1 MPKTSMRRPKFW
13 RDSFFGA
20 ATTMTTKSSIAT
32 FLDDLASERPT
43 PGGGGAAAVCGA
55 IGAALVSMVANLTIG
70 KKNYEA
76 VWEDLKIVNTEAEAL
91 RAELT
96 RAIEEDVVAFNSVMG
111 AYALPRA
118 TDEEKAKRTAAIQG
132 ALKDATL
139 APLRSVKA
147 CFGVIRLSAS
157 VAEKGNLNVI
167 SDAGVAVLAANA
179 GLRSAALN
187 VFINAKA
194 IKDRDFAEKQIAEVN
209 ALTAQAADMT
219 ESVYQAV
226 RTKIGS

>member
-1 MPKTSMRRPKFW
+1 
-13 RDSFFGA
+13 
-20 ATTMTTKSSIAT
+20 MTTHSSIQT

-43 PGGGGAAAVCGA
+43 PGGGGAAALCGA

-76 VWEDLKIVNTEAEAL
+76 VSEDLEAMNAKAEAL
-91 RAELT
+91 RAELIH
-96 RAIEEDVVAFNSVMG
+96 AIEEDVAAFNSVMG
-111 AYALPRA
+111 AYGLPRG
-118 TDEEKAKRTAAIQG
+118 TGEEKAKRTSAIQA
-132 ALKDATL
+132 ALNDATQ
-139 APLRSVKA
+139 APLRVVKA
-147 CFGVIRLSAS
+147 CFEVILLSAAA
-157 VAEKGNLNVI
+157 AEKGNLNVI

-209 ALTAQAADMT
+209 ALLAQAAETT
-219 ESVYQAV
+219 EAVYRTV

>member
-1 MPKTSMRRPKFW
+1 
-13 RDSFFGA
+13 
-20 ATTMTTKSSIAT
+20 MTANSSIQT

-43 PGGGGAAAVCGA
+43 PGGGGAAAVSGA

-76 VWEDLKIVNTEAEAL
+76 VWQDLEAVNAKAEAL
-91 RAELT
+91 RAELI
-96 RAIEEDVVAFNSVMG
+96 RAIDEDVVAFNAVMG
-111 AYALPRA
+111 AYGLPRA
-118 TDEEKAKRTAAIQG
+118 TDDEKAKRAAAIQA

-139 APLRSVKA
+139 APLRAVNA
-147 CFGVIRLSAS
+147 CFEVIRLSAAA
-157 VAEKGNLNVI
+157 AEKGNLNVI
-167 SDAGVAVLAANA
+167 SDAGVAVLSANA

-209 ALTAQAADMT
+209 ALLAQAAETT
-219 ESVYQAV
+219 ESVYQTV

>member
-1 MPKTSMRRPKFW
+1 
-13 RDSFFGA
+13 
-20 ATTMTTKSSIAT
+20 MTANSSIQT
-32 FLDDLASERPT
+32 FLDNLASEHPT
-43 PGGGGAAAVCGA
+43 PGGGGAAAVSGA

-76 VWEDLKIVNTEAEAL
+76 VSADLEAVNAKAETL
-91 RAELT
+91 RAELIC
-96 RAIEEDVVAFNSVMG
+96 AIEEDVVAFKSVMC
-111 AYALPRA
+111 AYGLPRA
-118 TDEEKAKRTAAIQG
+118 TDEEKAKRTASIQA

-139 APLRSVKA
+139 APLRAVKA
-147 CFGVIRLSAS
+147 CFEVIRLSAI

-167 SDAGVAVLAANA
+167 SDAGVAALSANA

-209 ALTAQAADMT
+209 ALLAQAAETT
-219 ESVYQAV
+219 EAVYQTV
-226 RTKIGS
+226 RTKIGP

>member
-1 MPKTSMRRPKFW
+1 MTKDNTI
-13 RDSFFGA
+13 A
-20 ATTMTTKSSIAT
+20 A

-76 VWEDLKIVNTEAEAL
+76 VSDELKAVNEKAARL

-96 RAIEEDVVAFNSVMG
+96 GAIEEDVAAFNSVMG
-111 AYALPRA
+111 AYGLPRT
-118 TDEEKAKRTAAIQG
+118 TDEEKAARTAAIQA

-139 APLRSVKA
+139 APLRAVKA
-147 CFGVIRLSAS
+147 CFEVMRLSAL

-179 GLRSAALN
+179 GLKSAALN
-187 VFINAKA
+187 VLINAKA
-194 IKDRDFAEKQIAEVN
+194 IKDRDFAETYLAEVN
-209 ALTAQAADMT
+209 ALLAQAAEMT
-219 ESVYQAV
+219 ESVYQTV
-226 RTKIGS
+226 RTKIGT

>member
-1 MPKTSMRRPKFW
+1 
-13 RDSFFGA
+13 
-20 ATTMTTKSSIAT
+20 MTAKSSIQT

-43 PGGGGAAAVCGA
+43 PGGGGAAAVSGA

-76 VWEDLKIVNTEAEAL
+76 VWQDLEAVNAKAEAL
-91 RAELT
+91 RTELI
-96 RAIEEDVVAFNSVMG
+96 RAIDEDVVAFNAVMG
-111 AYALPRA
+111 AYGLPRA
-118 TDEEKAKRTAAIQG
+118 TDEDKAKRAAAIQA

-139 APLRSVKA
+139 APLRAVKA
-147 CFGVIRLSAS
+147 CFEVIRLSAAA
-157 VAEKGNLNVI
+157 AEKGNLNVI
-167 SDAGVAVLAANA
+167 SDAGVAVLSANA

-209 ALTAQAADMT
+209 ALLAQAAETT
-219 ESVYQAV
+219 ETVYQTV
-226 RTKIGS
+226 ISKIGS

>member
-1 MPKTSMRRPKFW
+1 
-13 RDSFFGA
+13 
-20 ATTMTTKSSIAT
+20 MTKNTSIAA

-76 VWEDLKIVNTEAEAL
+76 VSEDLTAVNKKAERL

-96 RAIEEDVVAFNSVMG
+96 DAIEEDVAAFDSVMG
-111 AYALPRA
+111 AYGLPRA
-118 TDEEKAKRTAAIQG
+118 TDEEKAERTLAIQA

-139 APLRSVKA
+139 APLHAAKA
-147 CFGVIRLSAS
+147 CFEVIRLSAA

-187 VFINAKA
+187 VFTNAKA
-194 IKDRDFAEKQIAEVN
+194 IKDREFAEKHLTEVN
-209 ALTAQAADMT
+209 ALLAQAAEMT
-219 ESVYQAV
+219 EQVYQTV
-226 RTKIGS
+226 RAKIGA

>member
-1 MPKTSMRRPKFW
+1 
-13 RDSFFGA
+13 
-20 ATTMTTKSSIAT
+20 MTVNSSLVT

-43 PGGGGAAAVCGA
+43 PGGGGAAAVSGA

-76 VWEDLKIVNTEAEAL
+76 VREDLEAVKAKAEAL
-91 RAELT
+91 RAELI
-96 RAIEEDVVAFNSVMG
+96 RAIDEDIVAFNSVMG
-111 AYALPRA
+111 AYGLPRA
-118 TDEEKAKRTAAIQG
+118 TDEEKAKRAASIQV

-139 APLRSVKA
+139 APLRAVRA
-147 CFGVIRLSAS
+147 CFDVIRLSAA
-157 VAEKGNLNVI
+157 VAEKGNLNLI
-167 SDAGVAVLAANA
+167 SDAGVAVLSANA
-179 GLRSAALN
+179 GLRGAALN

-209 ALTAQAADMT
+209 ALLAQAAEIT
-219 ESVYQAV
+219 EFIYQTV

>member
-1 MPKTSMRRPKFW
+1 
-13 RDSFFGA
+13 
-20 ATTMTTKSSIAT
+20 MTANSSIQT

-43 PGGGGAAAVCGA
+43 PGGGGAAAVSGA

-76 VWEDLKIVNTEAEAL
+76 VWQDLEAVNAKAEAL
-91 RAELT
+91 RVELI
-96 RAIEEDVVAFNSVMG
+96 RAIDEDVVAFNAVMG
-111 AYALPRA
+111 AYGLPRA
-118 TDEEKAKRTAAIQG
+118 TDDEKAKRAAAIQA

-139 APLRSVKA
+139 APLRAVKA
-147 CFGVIRLSAS
+147 CFEVIRLSAAS
-157 VAEKGNLNVI
+157 AEKGNLNVI
-167 SDAGVAVLAANA
+167 SDAGVAVLSANA

-209 ALTAQAADMT
+209 ALLAQAAETT
-219 ESVYQAV
+219 EAVYQIV
-226 RTKIGS
+226 RSKIGS

>member
-1 MPKTSMRRPKFW
+1 
-13 RDSFFGA
+13 
-20 ATTMTTKSSIAT
+20 MTKDETIGK

-43 PGGGGAAAVCGA
+43 PGGGGAAAVMGA

-76 VWEDLKIVNTEAEAL
+76 VEEDLKAARAEAERV

-96 RAIEEDVVAFNSVMG
+96 AAIEEDVVAFNSVMG
-111 AYALPRA
+111 AYGLPRA
-118 TDEEKAKRTAAIQG
+118 TDEEKAARTAAIQA

-139 APLRSVKA
+139 APLRAVNA
-147 CFGVIRLSAS
+147 CFEVIRLSQA
-157 VAEKGNLNVI
+157 AADKGNLNVI

-187 VFINAKA
+187 VYINAKA
-194 IKDRDFAEKQIAEVN
+194 IKDREFAESRIAEVES
-209 ALTAQAADMT
+209 LLAAAAEKT
-219 ESVYQAV
+219 EAVYKVV
-226 RTKIGS
+226 RDKIGS

>member
-1 MPKTSMRRPKFW
+1 
-13 RDSFFGA
+13 
-20 ATTMTTKSSIAT
+20 MTTNSSIQT

-43 PGGGGAAAVCGA
+43 PGGGGAAAACGA

-76 VWEDLKIVNTEAEAL
+76 VSEDLAAVNAKAEAL

-96 RAIEEDVVAFNSVMG
+96 RAIEEDVVAFTAVMS
-111 AYALPRA
+111 AYGLPRA
-118 TDEEKAKRTAAIQG
+118 TDEEKAKRAASIQA
-132 ALKDATL
+132 ALKDATQ
-139 APLRSVKA
+139 APLRAVKA
-147 CFGVIRLSAS
+147 CFEVIRLSAAA
-157 VAEKGNLNVI
+157 AEKGNLNVI

-194 IKDRDFAEKQIAEVN
+194 IKDRDFAEKQLAEVN
-209 ALTAQAADMT
+209 ALLAQAAETT
-219 ESVYQAV
+219 ESIYQTV

>member
-1 MPKTSMRRPKFW
+1 
-13 RDSFFGA
+13 
-20 ATTMTTKSSIAT
+20 MTKNSSIAT

-70 KKNYEA
+70 KKGYEA
-76 VWEDLKIVNTEAEAL
+76 VSDDLKGVNAKAEAL

-96 RAIEEDVVAFNSVMG
+96 GAIEEDVVAFDAVMG
-111 AYALPRA
+111 AYGLPRA
-118 TDEEKAKRTAAIQG
+118 SEDEKAARTAAIQA

-139 APLRSVKA
+139 APLRAVKA
-147 CFGVIRLSAS
+147 CFEVIRLSAD

-187 VFINAKA
+187 VTINAKA
-194 IKDRDFAEKQIAEVN
+194 IKDRAFAETQLAEVE
-209 ALTAQAADMT
+209 ALLAQAAEMT
-219 ESVYQAV
+219 EAVYKTV
-226 RTKIGS
+226 RGKIGS

>member
-1 MPKTSMRRPKFW
+1 
-13 RDSFFGA
+13 
-20 ATTMTTKSSIAT
+20 MTANSSIQT

-43 PGGGGAAAVCGA
+43 PGGGGAAAVSGA

-76 VWEDLKIVNTEAEAL
+76 VWQDLEAVNAKAVAL
-91 RAELT
+91 RAELV
-96 RAIEEDVVAFNSVMG
+96 RAIDEDVVAFNAVMG
-111 AYALPRA
+111 AYGLPRA
-118 TDEEKAKRTAAIQG
+118 TDEEKAKRAAAIQA

-139 APLRSVKA
+139 APLRAVKA
-147 CFGVIRLSAS
+147 CFEVIRLSAAA
-157 VAEKGNLNVI
+157 AEKGNLNVI
-167 SDAGVAVLAANA
+167 SDAGVAVLSANA

-209 ALTAQAADMT
+209 ALLAQAAATT
-219 ESVYQAV
+219 EAVYQTV

>member
-1 MPKTSMRRPKFW
+1 
-13 RDSFFGA
+13 
-20 ATTMTTKSSIAT
+20 MTANSSIAT

-43 PGGGGAAAVCGA
+43 PGGGGAAALCGA

-76 VWEDLKIVNTEAEAL
+76 VWQDLEAVNTKAEAL

-96 RAIEEDVVAFNSVMG
+96 GAIEEDVMAFNAVMA
-111 AYALPRA
+111 AYGLPRA
-118 TDEEKAKRTAAIQG
+118 TEEEKAKRTASIQA
-132 ALKDATL
+132 ALKNATL
-139 APLRSVKA
+139 APLRAVKA
-147 CFGVIRLSAS
+147 CFEVIRLSAT

-167 SDAGVAVLAANA
+167 SDAGVAVLSANA

-187 VFINAKA
+187 VFVNAKA

-209 ALTAQAADMT
+209 ALLARAAETT
-219 ESVYQAV
+219 ESVYQTV
-226 RTKIGS
+226 RSKIGA

>member
-1 MPKTSMRRPKFW
+1 
-13 RDSFFGA
+13 
-20 ATTMTTKSSIAT
+20 MTTNSSIVT

-70 KKNYEA
+70 KKNYET
-76 VWEDLKIVNTEAEAL
+76 VWEDLEAVNAKAEAL

-96 RAIEEDVVAFNSVMG
+96 GAVEEDVVAFNSVMG
-111 AYALPRA
+111 AYGLPRA
-118 TDEEKAKRTAAIQG
+118 TGEEKATRATAIQA

-139 APLRSVKA
+139 APLRAVKA
-147 CFGVIRLSAS
+147 CFEVIRLSAA
-157 VAEKGNLNVI
+157 VAKKGNLNVI
-167 SDAGVAVLAANA
+167 SDAGVAVLCANA

-209 ALTAQAADMT
+209 ALLEQAAETT
-219 ESVYQAV
+219 ESVYRTV

>member
-1 MPKTSMRRPKFW
+1 
-13 RDSFFGA
+13 
-20 ATTMTTKSSIAT
+20 MTTNSSIVT

-76 VWEDLKIVNTEAEAL
+76 VWEDLAAVNAKAEAL

-96 RAIEEDVVAFNSVMG
+96 GAVEEDVVAFNSVMG
-111 AYALPRA
+111 AYGLPRA
-118 TDEEKAKRTAAIQG
+118 TGEEKVNRAAAIQA

-139 APLRSVKA
+139 APLRAVKV
-147 CFGVIRLSAS
+147 CFEVIRLSAA

-167 SDAGVAVLAANA
+167 SDAGVAVLCANA

-209 ALTAQAADMT
+209 ALITQAAETT
-219 ESVYQAV
+219 ESVYRTV

>member
-1 MPKTSMRRPKFW
+1 
-13 RDSFFGA
+13 
-20 ATTMTTKSSIAT
+20 MTTNRSIQT

-55 IGAALVSMVANLTIG
+55 IGAALVSMVAHLTIG

-76 VWEDLKIVNTEAEAL
+76 VWEDFEAVNAKAEAL

-96 RAIEEDVVAFNSVMG
+96 GAIEEDAVAFNSVMG
-111 AYALPRA
+111 AYGLPRG
-118 TDEEKAKRTAAIQG
+118 TDKEKAKRTAAIQT

-139 APLRSVKA
+139 APLRVVKA
-147 CFGVIRLSAS
+147 CFEVIRLAAAA
-157 VAEKGNLNVI
+157 AEKGNLNVI
-167 SDAGVAVLAANA
+167 SDAGVAVLSANA

-194 IKDRDFAEKQIAEVN
+194 IKDRDFAEKQVAEVN
-209 ALTAQAADMT
+209 ALLAQAAEMT
-219 ESVYQAV
+219 ESVYQTV

>member
-1 MPKTSMRRPKFW
+1 M
-13 RDSFFGA
+13 A
-20 ATTMTTKSSIAT
+20 VNSSLVT

-43 PGGGGAAAVCGA
+43 PGGGGAAAVSGA

-76 VWEDLKIVNTEAEAL
+76 VREDLEAVNAKAEVL
-91 RAELT
+91 RAELI
-96 RAIEEDVVAFNSVMG
+96 RAIDEDVVAFNSVMG
-111 AYALPRA
+111 AYGLPRA
-118 TDEEKAKRTAAIQG
+118 TDEEKAKRAASIQA

-139 APLRSVKA
+139 APLRAVKA
-147 CFGVIRLSAS
+147 CFDVIRLSAA

-167 SDAGVAVLAANA
+167 SDAGVAVLSANA

-194 IKDRDFAEKQIAEVN
+194 IKDRDFGEKQIAEVN
-209 ALTAQAADMT
+209 ALLAQAAEMT
-219 ESVYQAV
+219 ESVYQTV

>member
-1 MPKTSMRRPKFW
+1 
-13 RDSFFGA
+13 
-20 ATTMTTKSSIAT
+20 MTTNNSIAA

-43 PGGGGAAAVCGA
+43 PGGGGAAAVSGA

-76 VWEDLKIVNTEAEAL
+76 ASEELEAVNAKATAL
-91 RAELT
+91 RVELT
-96 RAIEEDVVAFNSVMG
+96 GAIEEDVAAFNSVMG
-111 AYALPRA
+111 AYGLPRA
-118 TDEEKAKRTAAIQG
+118 TDEEKARRTAAIQA
-132 ALKDATL
+132 ALKDATQ
-139 APLRSVKA
+139 APLRAVKA
-147 CFGVIRLSAS
+147 CFEVIRLSVT

-167 SDAGVAVLAANA
+167 SDAGVAVLCANA

-209 ALTAQAADMT
+209 ALLAQAAETT
-219 ESVYQAV
+219 ESVYQTV
-226 RTKIGS
+226 RTKIGA

>member
-1 MPKTSMRRPKFW
+1 
-13 RDSFFGA
+13 
-20 ATTMTTKSSIAT
+20 MTTHSSIVT

-43 PGGGGAAAVCGA
+43 PGGGGAAALCGA

-76 VWEDLKIVNTEAEAL
+76 VSEDLAAVNAKAEAL

-96 RAIEEDVVAFNSVMG
+96 RAIEEDVVAFNAVMG
-111 AYALPRA
+111 AYGLPRG
-118 TDEEKAKRTAAIQG
+118 TDEEKAKRAASIQT

-139 APLRSVKA
+139 APLRAVKA
-147 CFGVIRLSAS
+147 CFEVMRLSAAA
-157 VAEKGNLNVI
+157 AEKGNLNVI
-167 SDAGVAVLAANA
+167 SDAGVAVLSANA

-187 VFINAKA
+187 VFVNAKA

-209 ALTAQAADMT
+209 ALLAQAADET
-219 ESVYQAV
+219 ESVYRTV

>member
-1 MPKTSMRRPKFW
+1 
-13 RDSFFGA
+13 
-20 ATTMTTKSSIAT
+20 MTANSSIQT

-43 PGGGGAAAVCGA
+43 PGGGGAAAVSGA

-76 VWEDLKIVNTEAEAL
+76 VWQDLEAVNAKAEAL
-91 RAELT
+91 RVELI
-96 RAIEEDVVAFNSVMG
+96 RAIDEDVVAFNAVMG
-111 AYALPRA
+111 AYGLPRA
-118 TDEEKAKRTAAIQG
+118 TDDEKAKRAAAIQA

-139 APLRSVKA
+139 APLRAVKA
-147 CFGVIRLSAS
+147 CFEVIRLSAAA
-157 VAEKGNLNVI
+157 AEKGNLNVI
-167 SDAGVAVLAANA
+167 SDAGVAVLSANA

-209 ALTAQAADMT
+209 ALLAQAAETT
-219 ESVYQAV
+219 ETVYQTV
-226 RTKIGS
+226 RSKIGS